1 MLKIKPKFFTL
12 RTKMAILSFGSVFL
26 AILIGG
32 IIVVDKISATFE
44 KEAGM
49 RAMAI
54 ARTLAQFEE
63 IKTSG
68 ARRQL
73 PSSRLPSVLAWPR
86 VLNTSLL

>member
-63 IKTSG
+63 IQKNIG
-68 ARRQL
+68 
-73 PSSRLPSVLAWPR
+73 
-86 VLNTSLL
+86 